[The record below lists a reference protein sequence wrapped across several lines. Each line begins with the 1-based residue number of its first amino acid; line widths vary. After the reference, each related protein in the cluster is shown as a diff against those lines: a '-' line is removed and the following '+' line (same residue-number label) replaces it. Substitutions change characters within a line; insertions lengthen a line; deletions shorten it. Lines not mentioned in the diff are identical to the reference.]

1 MRRLILLILVLA
13 AGLAAPARGGT
24 VRSEKIDSVSVT
36 VYRAPGRGEGPINR
50 NWPQGYALIH
60 EIRTVDLPQGESV
73 VRFEGVAEGLLPET
87 AVLSGMPGG
96 VREKNRDA
104 RLLSPGGLADAYL
117 KRSVTLR
124 RTDRATGKVTEQDAI
139 ISAGPTGGVIV
150 QTAQGYEAL
159 GCSGLPERMLYKEV
173 PADLSPRPTLS
184 AIIRSDRA
192 QRARVELTYL
202 AEGFDWSANY
212 VADRGGDPKRMDL
225 MAWLTVANG
234 GVTGFPD
241 AQLNV
246 IAGQPHRAPY
256 DSETRAEIKPLRLS
270 CWPMDITSTHP
281 AWGLVP
287 PPVMPEPMMAE
298 GGAEIVVTAQRAS
311 RAYAMPPPPPP
322 PPAPVMAVQEDLGDL
337 KFYRV
342 PVRVDILAQAQ
353 KQVTLLRQP
362 GVKVETLYA
371 GDLDSSGASRPM
383 TLRLR
388 VQNRKEDGLGLPL
401 PSGSAAVFEQVGD
414 ARLYVGEADISDK
427 AVGERV
433 DYDIGQSNDVRITWR
448 QIAQSDKR
456 ADWSIEVS
464 NARPFPVVAEITLL
478 PDIIPEPEGLERRGN
493 NWILRLDV
501 PANGTTAYNFARKLR
516 P

>member
-36 VYRAPGRGEGPINR
+36 VYRAPGRGKGPINR

-87 AVLSGMPGG
+87 AVLSGMPGD

-104 RLLSPGGLADAYL
+104 RLLSPGGLVDAYL

-124 RTDRATGKVTEQDAI
+124 RTDRATGKVTQQDAI

-212 VADRGGDPKRMDL
+212 VADRGGDPGRMDL

-234 GVTGFPD
+234 GVTGFPE

-246 IAGQPHRAPY
+246 IAGQPHRAPRAF
-256 DSETRAEIKPLRLS
+256 DTRAEIKPLRLQ

-281 AWGLVP
+281 AWGLAP
-287 PPVMPEPMMAE
+287 PPAMPQPMMAD
-298 GGAEIVVTAQRAS
+298 GAQEIMVTAQRA
-311 RAYAMPPPPPP
+311 AMPAPPPPPP
-322 PPAPVMAVQEDLGDL
+322 PPPPVMAVQEDLGDL

-342 PVRVDILAQAQ
+342 PVRVDISAQAQ
-353 KQVTLLRQP
+353 KQVTLLSQS

-371 GDLDSSGASRPM
+371 AGLDYGGGSRPM

-414 ARLYVGEADISDK
+414 ARLYVGEADIGDK

-448 QIAQSDKR
+448 QIAKSDKR

-478 PDIIPEPEGLERRGN
+478 PDIMPEPEGLERRGN

-501 PANGTTAYNFARKLR
+501 PANGTAAYNFARKLR